1 MTNTEIFHMYDIII
15 IGAGPAGLN
24 ASLYASRYGLKH
36 VIVGA
41 VPGGLA
47 STPHLIA
54 NWLGVEKASGFELT
68 EMMVK
73 HVKSYGV
80 EFKERMADKIEKIE
94 GGYKVT
100 LSNGET
106 LDGRSLILAL
116 GTSHRHLGV
125 PGEAEFLGKG
135 ISYCATCD
143 GFFFKQK
150 TVAVIGGNDS
160 AATAAVYLGDIAEKV
175 YLIYRGDQ
183 LKAEDA
189 WQKAIAN
196 NPKIEIIYNTNIVA
210 IKGDGKVNAVEL
222 SKPKDNSTELL
233 IDGIFIE
240 VGSEPNTE
248 LLKECG
254 VEIDDAGFI
263 KIDQTGATNV
273 PGVYAAGDMTTGS
286 NKFRQIITAAS
297 EGAVAANSIQKYLKS

>member
-1 MTNTEIFHMYDIII
+1 MYDIII

-41 VPGGLA
+41 VAGGLA
-47 STPHLIA
+47 STPHMIA
-54 NWLGVEKASGFELT
+54 NWLGIEKMSGFELT
-68 EMMVK
+68 QLMVK

-80 EFKERMADKIEKIE
+80 EFKERMADRIEKIE
-94 GGYKVT
+94 GGYRVT
-100 LSNGET
+100 LSNDEVLEGK
-106 LDGRSLILAL
+106 SLVLAL

-175 YLIYRGDQ
+175 YLIYRGAE

-189 WQKAIAN
+189 WQKAIAS

-210 IKGDGKVNAVEL
+210 IKGDGKVNSVEL
-222 SKPKDNSTELL
+222 SKERNGSTELAL
-233 IDGIFIE
+233 DGIFIE
-240 VGSEPNTE
+240 VGAEPNTE

-254 VEIDDAGFI
+254 VEMDEAGFI
-263 KIDQTGATNV
+263 IIDQTGTTNV

-297 EGAVAANSIQKYLKS
+297 EGAIAANSIHKYLKS

>member
-1 MTNTEIFHMYDIII
+1 MLDAII

-24 ASLYASRYGLKH
+24 ASLYLSRYGLKH
-36 VIVGA
+36 VIIGS

-54 NWLGVEKASGFELT
+54 NWLGIEKINGLDLT
-68 EMMVK
+68 QLMLK
-73 HVKSYGV
+73 HVKSYGI
-80 EFKERMADKIEKIE
+80 EFKEKMASSITKID
-94 GGYKVT
+94 GGYKVILANNEVFESKT
-100 LSNGET
+100 
-106 LDGRSLILAL
+106 LILAL

-150 TVAVIGGNDS
+150 TVAVIGGNDA
-160 AATAAVYLGDIAEKV
+160 AATAAVHLGEIADKV
-175 YLIYRGDQ
+175 YLIYRGAE
-183 LKAEDA
+183 LRAEDA
-189 WQKAIAN
+189 WQKAIAT
-196 NPKIEIIYNTNIVA
+196 NPKIEIIFNTNVLA
-210 IKGDGKVNAVEL
+210 IKGETKVSALEL
-222 SKPKDNSTELL
+222 SKDFNGSNILN

-254 VEIDDAGFI
+254 INMDENGFI
-263 KIDQTGATNV
+263 IIDATGSTNI
-273 PGVYAAGDMTTGS
+273 PGIYAAGDITTGS

-297 EGAVAANSIQKYLKS
+297 EGAIAANSILKYIKQ